1 MKYIIIGSGSIE
13 NDDLLT
19 QVLARADR
27 IVCADGGTGYL
38 AEKKIIPDMVIG
50 DFDSIKDNAL
60 AFIQKNNVPV
70 LKYPVKKDASDT
82 ELAVLW
88 AMENR
93 ASEII
98 MMGTTGTRLDHTLAN
113 LFLMKKIALTGI
125 RCRIID
131 DHNEIFPV
139 LDTLTLKGKP
149 GELLSIIPASEKV
162 EGVTL
167 TGVEYPLENA
177 EISMGSSLGISN
189 CFTRET
195 ATIKIKKGFLLVTKS
210 RD

>member
-38 AEKKIIPDMVIG
+38 AENKIIPDMVIG
-50 DFDSIKDNAL
+50 DFDSIKDNAR
-60 AFIQKNNVPV
+60 AFIQKNSIPV

>member
-1 MKYIIIGSGSIE
+1 MRYIIIGSGSIE

-38 AEKKIIPDMVIG
+38 AEKEIIPDMVIG

-60 AFIQKNNVPV
+60 AFIQKNRIPV

-113 LFLMKKIALTGI
+113 LFLMKKIALRGI
-125 RCRIID
+125 RCRTID

-149 GELLSIIPASEKV
+149 GELLSIIPAGEKV

-189 CFTRET
+189 CFIRET
-195 ATIKIKKGFLLVTKS
+195 AVIKIKKGFLLVTKS

>member
-38 AEKKIIPDMVIG
+38 AEKEIIPDMVIG

-60 AFIQKNNVPV
+60 AFIQKNSVPV
-70 LKYPVKKDASDT
+70 LKYPVRKDASDT

-113 LFLMKKIALTGI
+113 LFLMKKIALKGI
-125 RCRIID
+125 SCRTID

-149 GELLSIIPASEKV
+149 GELLSIIPAGEKV

-177 EISMGSSLGISN
+177 DISMGSSLGISN

-195 ATIKIKKGFLLVTKS
+195 AVVKIKKGFLLVTKS